1 MSNSYEIWKVH
12 NNFLKVYRKFAAS
25 EKKVSGKLKASD
37 VEKRGELEWKKFN
50 KDLIG
55 ASNQIREWEEI
66 LVNKKKKS
74 SLFAFFKQSCTQNN
88 NSGFLKNKYNE
99 NVYEMKTRKFFSIRC
114 QYISYKPILKIYA
127 NGEIP
132 PS

>member
-1 MSNSYEIWKVH
+1 MSNSDEIWKVH
-12 NNFLKVYRKFAAS
+12 NNFFKVYRKFAAS
-25 EKKVSGKLKASD
+25 EEKVSGKLNASD

-66 LVNKKKKS
+66 LADKKKKS

-88 NSGFLKNKYNE
+88 NSGFFKNNI
-99 NVYEMKTRKFFSIRC
+99 MKMFIKLRLGFFSIRC
-114 QYISYKPILKIYA
+114 QYISYKPI
-127 NGEIP
+127 P
-132 PS
+132 

>member
-1 MSNSYEIWKVH
+1 MSNSDEIWKVH

-50 KDLIG
+50 KDLIS

-66 LVNKKKKS
+66 LADKKKKS

-88 NSGFLKNKYNE
+88 NSGFFKNKYNE
-99 NVYEMKTRKFFSIRC
+99 NVYKMKTRKFFAIRC
-114 QYISYKPILKIYA
+114 QYISYKPI
-127 NGEIP
+127 P
-132 PS
+132 